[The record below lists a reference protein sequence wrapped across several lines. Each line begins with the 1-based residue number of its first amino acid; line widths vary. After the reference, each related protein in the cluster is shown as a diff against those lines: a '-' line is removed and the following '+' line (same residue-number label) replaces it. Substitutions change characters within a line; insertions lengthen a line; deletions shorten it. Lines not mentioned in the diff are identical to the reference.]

1 VPAPTI
7 AERQS
12 ALGANDA
19 RAICGV
25 SAICVAARKKAAEDT
40 EVAARKKAAKAAE
53 ATARMKAAEDT
64 ETQRKR
70 EGTRFEEEGS
80 SPDPSM
86 RLGGHNDTPGSVL
99 SDDDAM
105 IASLQAKILDAE
117 RKKMKKAKIAE
128 LQAALREQ
136 VQTESKV
143 ETTPATLRGRKRSS
157 PSSDSNSS
165 ADGYHEAS
173 SSKKKRRQ
181 SLGYAF
187 SPDDY
192 KKRRK
197 SVRDSKQRNKK
208 VSAVVMQIIQLL
220 CLIVRINYM

>member
-25 SAICVAARKKAAEDT
+25 SAICVAARKKAAEDA

-70 EGTRFEEEGS
+70 EATRFEEEGS
-80 SPDPSM
+80 SPDPTM
-86 RLGGHNDTPGSVL
+86 HLGGHNDTPGRVL

-105 IASLQAKILDAE
+105 RASLQAKILEAE

-165 ADGYHEAS
+165 ADCYHEAL

-197 SVRDSKQRNKK
+197 SLLRDLKQRNKK
-208 VSAVVMQIIQLL
+208 
-220 CLIVRINYM
+220 